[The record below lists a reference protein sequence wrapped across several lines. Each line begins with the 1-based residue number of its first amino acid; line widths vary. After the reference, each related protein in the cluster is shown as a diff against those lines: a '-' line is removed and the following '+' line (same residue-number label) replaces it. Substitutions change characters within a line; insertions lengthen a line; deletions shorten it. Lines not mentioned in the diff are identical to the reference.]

1 MAKIHVMWS
10 YATRM
15 NGTRL
20 LTKRT
25 TGAEIDD
32 DFVNAGTADG
42 LEKTLP
48 GFVPGV
54 IVEVKAIPYN
64 DGGDG
69 PESPTAS
76 VTVT

>member
-1 MAKIHVMWS
+1 MVS
-10 YATRM
+10 
-15 NGTRL
+15 TRL

-32 DFVNAGTADG
+32 DFISAGTTQG
-42 LEKTLP
+42 LEKTLD
-48 GFVPGV
+48 GFLPGV
-54 IVEVKAIPYN
+54 IVEIKAVPYN

-69 PESPTAS
+69 PESPVGT

>member
-1 MAKIHVMWS
+1 MCIKTPS
-10 YATRM
+10 EKSQ
-15 NGTRL
+15 GTITL
-20 LTKRT
+20 KSSSL
-25 TGAEIDD
+25 A
-32 DFVNAGTADG
+32 DFINAGTTDG

-54 IVEVKAIPYN
+54 VVQVKAIPYN

-69 PESPTAS
+69 PESPVAD